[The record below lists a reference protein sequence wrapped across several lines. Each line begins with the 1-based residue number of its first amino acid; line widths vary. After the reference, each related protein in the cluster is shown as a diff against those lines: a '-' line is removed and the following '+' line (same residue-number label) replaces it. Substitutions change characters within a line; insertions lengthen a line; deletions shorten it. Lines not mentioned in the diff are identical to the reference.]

1 MLSLLTCLVLHIS
14 LGSFGGMG
22 EKFMDECLCVGWGG
36 GGGGGVDRLYPPV
49 RFVGQRLKL
58 TVFSCILNPDWLL
71 VISTTLCP
79 TQIPQGVPC
88 VS

>member
-14 LGSFGGMG
+14 LGSFGGRG
-22 EKFMDECLCVGWGG
+22 EKFMDECLCVCGG
-36 GGGGGVDRLYPPV
+36 DRFYHAV
-49 RFVGQRLKL
+49 RFVGRRLKL
-58 TVFSCILNPDWLL
+58 TVFRCILNPDWLL

-79 TQIPQGVPC
+79 TQIPQRVHF

>member
-14 LGSFGGMG
+14 LGSFGGRG
-22 EKFMDECLCVGWGG
+22 EKFMNECLSGDGAG
-36 GGGGGVDRLYPPV
+36 EMDRLYHAV
-49 RFVGQRLKL
+49 RFVGLRLKL